1 MRNLWSAA
9 AVWIKE
15 GPGVAQ
21 LVAEWMT
28 YGYPRIAD
36 PHSSDIARFYPHE
49 KTEHHIY
56 ARCAE
61 HFNKTYGIVHPREQ
75 WASQRDMRRSPFF
88 AREEELGA
96 VFFDARGWERPQWFE
111 SNADLLERTPTSA
124 VSGRTSGTPVGGHRS
139 PMPNTSTC
147 ASTSAWST

>member
-15 GPGVAQ
+15 GPGIAQ

-28 YGYPRIAD
+28 LRLPAPVRPARR
-36 PHSSDIARFYPHE
+36 PTSARFYPHE
-49 KTEHHIY
+49 RTEHHIH

-75 WASQRDMRRSPFF
+75 WA
-88 AREEELGA
+88 
-96 VFFDARGWERPQWFE
+96 
-111 SNADLLERTPTSA
+111 
-124 VSGRTSGTPVGGHRS
+124 
-139 PMPNTSTC
+139 
-147 ASTSAWST
+147 